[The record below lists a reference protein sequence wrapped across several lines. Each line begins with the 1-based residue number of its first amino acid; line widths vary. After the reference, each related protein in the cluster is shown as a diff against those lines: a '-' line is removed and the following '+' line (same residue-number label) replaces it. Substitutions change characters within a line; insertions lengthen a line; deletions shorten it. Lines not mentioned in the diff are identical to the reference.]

1 LGDEGIW
8 MRCQSKRDWEA
19 TVLRTFFYFK
29 FYAPC
34 LSILVLVLVLVL
46 VLK

>member
-1 LGDEGIW
+1 LGGYRFED
-8 MRCQSKRDWEA
+8 
-19 TVLRTFFYFK
+19 FFYFK